1 MSFLKITDPTKRAAS
16 VKEFL
21 ELKNRIKDNFRS
33 ERIGEIETQ
42 SDLSKFFKPVTETQK
57 ATAKEI
63 MEELKPIREGIE
75 GVSTQQAITFPAFPS
90 IELPSEDII
99 RLGVEAVKALK
110 KLFTK
115 EGVDLN
121 FGLYD
126 KDGEFYIG
134 DKPAVIKDNNIIVDG
149 KEYPGTPGLWE
160 LIMSKDPK
168 KIFNDDDFKNYEDLL
183 RQTNAIY
190 RNNNPNQNHAKGNY
204 QGTKWE
210 NLVKPIW
217 VDIKGEKE
225 FREGAKKGK
234 KKRKGKGVT
243 VVIPEDPNALLERL
257 DLLLASQEAGHMG
270 VGNELVSICDE
281 LKRQGVI
288 NADTYK
294 KLNSYI
300 KI

>member
-1 MSFLKITDPTKRAAS
+1 M
-16 VKEFL
+16 
-21 ELKNRIKDNFRS
+21 
-33 ERIGEIETQ
+33 
-42 SDLSKFFKPVTETQK
+42 
-57 ATAKEI
+57 
-63 MEELKPIREGIE
+63 
-75 GVSTQQAITFPAFPS
+75 STQQAITFPAFPS

-99 RLGVEAVKALK
+99 RLGAEAVKALK
-110 KLFTK
+110 KPFTK

-183 RQTNAIY
+183 RRTNAIY

-217 VDIKGEKE
+217 VNIKGEKE
-225 FREGAKKGK
+225 FREGTKKGK
-234 KKRKGKGVT
+234 KKTKGKGVT

-257 DLLLASQEAGHMG
+257 DLLLASQEAGHTG

>member
-1 MSFLKITDPTKRAAS
+1 MSFLKITDPTKREAS

-33 ERIGEIETQ
+33 ERIGERETQ

-63 MEELKPIREGIE
+63 TEQLKPIREGIE
-75 GVSTQQAITFPAFPS
+75 GVSTQQAITFPAFQS

-99 RLGVEAVKALK
+99 RLGVAAVKALK
-110 KLFTK
+110 KPFTK

-183 RQTNAIY
+183 RRTNAFY

-225 FREGAKKGK
+225 FREGANKGK
-234 KKRKGKGVT
+234 KKTKGKGVT
-243 VVIPEDPNALLERL
+243 VVIPEGPNVLLERL
-257 DLLLASQEAGHMG
+257 DLLLASQEAGHTG